1 MSRKKIITKKPLKA
15 VKGRLFL
22 GVCSAALL
30 SAQYTNAAVTDTTFG
45 LSAEGSYDDNRY
57 LSSTN
62 KQSVYILN
70 IRPTVGLTIE
80 DEGSQTTFTAYG
92 AYALSSDQA
101 IQKDRFNFGADVN
114 GVYEYEYSTLTL
126 GGGFDRQSV
135 FETEFLDTG
144 IYAGNNGWRDR
155 GNVSFGL
162 KTSLN
167 ETWSLRFSDSFQ
179 ILDYS
184 TINYNNYWSN
194 VAGVGLDVALNERT
208 SLVQNFSYL
217 RYEPDNIFMRPLN
230 SYSYLAGFSYEFD
243 ENTLVTVTGGAT
255 YLSGDYRWSAIVEL
269 NHQLENNQISLR
281 GARELLPS
289 GLGGVRQSDSV
300 EFNTT
305 YNFSESVNYG
315 LSASWRRSKD
325 LNNITQLNNEFFG
338 VSPWVSFE
346 VMRDLNIRLRY
357 QLRRQRIGLSND
369 WGISNLFSISIAY

>member
-1 MSRKKIITKKPLKA
+1 MSRKITNNKIAMKPA
-15 VKGRLFL
+15 FQRLFL
-22 GVCSAALL
+22 GVCSAALF
-30 SAQYTNAAVTDTTFG
+30 SAQIATAAETDATFG

-57 LSSTN
+57 LSNTN

-80 DEGSQTTFTAYG
+80 NEGSQTTFTAYG

-101 IQKDRFNFGADVN
+101 VQKDRFNFGAGVS

-155 GNVSFGL
+155 GNASFGL

-167 ETWSLRFSDSFQ
+167 ETWSLRLSDSFQ

-194 VAGVGLDVALNERT
+194 VVGLGVDVALNERT

-217 RYEPDNIFMRPLN
+217 RYEPDNIFMTSLN
-230 SYSYLAGFSYEFD
+230 SYSYLAGLSYELD

-255 YLSGDYRWSAIVEL
+255 YLSGDYRWSAIFEL
-269 NHQLENNQISLR
+269 SHQLENNLFSVR

-300 EFNTT
+300 EFDST
-305 YNFSESVNYG
+305 YNYSESVNMG
-315 LSASWRRSKD
+315 ISASWRRSKE
-325 LNNITQLNNEFFG
+325 LNNITQLDNEFFG
-338 VSPWVSFE
+338 ISPWVSFE

-357 QLRRQRIGLSND
+357 QLRRQKIGLSND
-369 WGISNLFSISIAY
+369 WGISNVFSISIAY